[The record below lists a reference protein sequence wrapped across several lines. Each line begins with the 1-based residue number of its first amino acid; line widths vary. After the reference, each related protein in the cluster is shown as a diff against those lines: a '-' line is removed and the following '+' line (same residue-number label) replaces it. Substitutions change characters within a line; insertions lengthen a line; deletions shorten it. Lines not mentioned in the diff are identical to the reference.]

1 MGNADNAN
9 NANIADIVTTAIA
22 APVTLNGYENNQS

>member
-1 MGNADNAN
+1 MGSAD

-22 APVTLNGYENNQS
+22 APVTLNRYENKQPY